1 LTVNQQVHIDE
12 DAQAAVQDYEE
23 YWPPEDLIKS
33 FYGLSQPQ
41 DIVFHLYEHKM
52 VVVLAEDIF
61 NQASYLSVPF
71 EEHVQDSANQIDVD
85 EFRIELYSIHDVLL
99 VVLHTKINNP
109 RPYRTE
115 HQRPIEHVGDGEPL
129 DKGVLGS
136 GALDGLQVAHQDL
149 PLLLPAEGDHDRRV
163 EIEGVK
169 TNVQEYMNG
178 QFDQIEI
185 LVEGDSV
192 AVRDG
197 QADCDRGAHE
207 QRVDFLAAT
216 VLLHIQRVRRH
227 RQKFSYCE

>member
-1 LTVNQQVHIDE
+1 LSVNQQVHIDE

-23 YWPPEDLIKS
+23 YWPAEDLIKS
-33 FYGLSQPQ
+33 FYRLSQPQ
-41 DIVFHLYEHKM
+41 DIVFHFYEHKM

-61 NQASYLSVPF
+61 NQASYLPVSF
-71 EEHVQDSANQIDVD
+71 EEHVQDGANQINVD
-85 EFRIELYSIHDVLL
+85 KFRIELYSIHDVLL

-115 HQRPIEHVGDGEPL
+115 HQRPIEHVGDSEPL

-136 GALDGLQVAHQDL
+136 RALDGLQVAHQDL

-163 EIEGVK
+163 EIERVQ
-169 TNVQEYMNG
+169 TNVQKYVNG
-178 QFDQIEI
+178 QFDQIEL

-207 QRVDFLAAT
+207 
-216 VLLHIQRVRRH
+216 
-227 RQKFSYCE
+227 